1 MKTKS
6 RGIIFVCLV
15 TALLQV
21 ACGGGSSSSA
31 PPSGAGTSTLSFP
44 MQSAFNAMVANGW
57 TKNFTSSGDCSGSGT
72 QAVAPATTAA
82 TFEGAAAMSAT
93 NSTTYTFTNCTPA
106 SGAQTFTAYYDSNY
120 VPRGFSD
127 FSTTYGVYGAISIP
141 SSVIVGGTG
150 VLWTEAR
157 YTNSTKATSIG
168 SAVTSYIIEADTSTT
183 AIVNL
188 IYKIYN
194 TANILTQTQQVRY
207 RISTAGALSP
217 VSVDIQSSNGS
228 TFHIVWTYN

>member
-1 MKTKS
+1 MKTKNS
-6 RGIIFVCLV
+6 GIIFVCLV
-15 TALLQV
+15 TALLLV
-21 ACGGGSSSSA
+21 ACGGGSSST
-31 PPSGAGTSTLSFP
+31 PPSGSGTSTLSFP

-72 QAVAPATTAA
+72 QAVAPAKTAA
-82 TFEGAAAMSAT
+82 TFEGAAALSAT
-93 NSTTYTFTNCTPA
+93 NSTTYTFSNCTPA
-106 SGAQTFTAYYDSNY
+106 SGAQIFTAYYDSNY

-157 YTNSTKATSIG
+157 YTNSTKSTSIG
-168 SAVTSYIIEADTSTT
+168 SAVTSYIIEADTPTT

-194 TANILTQTQQVRY
+194 TANTLTQTQQVRY
-207 RISTAGALSP
+207 RISATGALTL
-217 VSVDIQSSNGS
+217 VSVDTQSSNGS